1 MKEMTFFKVDFD
13 RIKFNFTDYRYL
25 SHFAFLVASIYLI
38 YVLFTPIYKVNSTS
52 QFQSLLP
59 ESEPISQDNIKST
72 QMDFLNIKN
81 WHLFGY
87 TTVSIEENNQLNE
100 EPQKTDLQIKLL
112 GVFFLPNQKTASYAI
127 IEGDDKQQKKY
138 RAGDEMPNSIILQSI
153 AKDQVILLRNQQAE
167 YLSMDRTK
175 LSDYN

>member
-1 MKEMTFFKVDFD
+1 
-13 RIKFNFTDYRYL
+13 
-25 SHFAFLVASIYLI
+25 
-38 YVLFTPIYKVNSTS
+38 
-52 QFQSLLP
+52 
-59 ESEPISQDNIKST
+59 
-72 QMDFLNIKN
+72 MDFLTIKN

>member
-1 MKEMTFFKVDFD
+1 
-13 RIKFNFTDYRYL
+13 
-25 SHFAFLVASIYLI
+25 
-38 YVLFTPIYKVNSTS
+38 
-52 QFQSLLP
+52 LP
-59 ESEPISQDNIKST
+59 ESEPISQENIKST
-72 QMDFLNIKN
+72 QMDFLTIKN